1 MPTQIEACL
10 ATLEMIQEYQE
21 KGVKNASSL
30 RLAIVQGE
38 FRNFPTYQKALEK
51 LRAKPKGKGKE
62 EKSAPDGA
70 KKAPEGEW
78 VRVLKKEK
86 PVVKKDSKPAALG
99 QVPPNEGAPGAL
111 RVVKKVTT
119 YYEKKK
125 P

>member
-86 PVVKKDSKPAALG
+86 PVKKDSKPAALG
-99 QVPPNEGAPGAL
+99 QVPPNEGAPGTL